1 MSQLS
6 IKDREVGDV
15 TILDLSGKIT
25 IGDCS
30 RGASLCGFGF

>member
-6 IKDREVGDV
+6 IKDRTVGEV

-25 IGDCS
+25 IGEGS
-30 RGASLCGFGF
+30 VQLR